1 MKIIIT
7 IHDLLLLDGP
17 IGGSNEVPPCEL
29 LNCFKNGQILIYS
42 TF

>member
-17 IGGSNEVPPCEL
+17 IGGPNEVPPCEL